1 MKKKSVQRAS
11 AEASAEQVTA
21 DEALR
26 RMVRFIERKEGFVAV
41 IKKSKDRNISSGK
54 QSRK

>member
-1 MKKKSVQRAS
+1 MKKKSVKRSS

-26 RMVRFIERKEGFVAV
+26 RMVSFIERKEGFVAV
-41 IKKSKDRNISSGK
+41 IKKSQDRNISSGK
-54 QSRK
+54 QSRT

>member
-1 MKKKSVQRAS
+1 MKKKSVKRAS

-26 RMVRFIERKEGFVAV
+26 RMVSFIERKEGFVAV
-41 IKKSKDRNISSGK
+41 IKKSQDRNISSGK
-54 QSRK
+54 QSRT